1 MASYTNY
8 RGSVANAKVSARLKQ
23 ILVLALTILVGMLI
37 SVSVSAA

>member
-1 MASYTNY
+1 MASYMNY
-8 RGSVANAKVSARLKQ
+8 RGAVANTKVSARLKQ